1 MSFWRITMRR
11 SISLSR
17 TYIILGVAISVYGI
31 IISNILALIPASS
44 ANPASTPIDLM
55 NVFPILSVAI
65 LPLSAL
71 LFSLPV
77 VMLFVYDKNN
87 GVFEYLLSTGF
98 DQLDIF
104 KGYVKASL
112 LLASS
117 LLVFSCALNAAVGI
131 YMGTNLGFLATIT
144 ALAFAIGVSVV
155 FLVTV
160 AMMAFSSL
168 QKTPTGANQPLG
180 VIIGIVPVLPALI
193 LPIAFPSYALLID
206 IAIAAATLL
215 ISAAMLL
222 SVDRIILREK
232 LLP

>member
-1 MSFWRITMRR
+1 MRR
-11 SISLSR
+11 SIHISR
-17 TYIILGVAISVYGI
+17 TYIILGAALSVYGI
-31 IISNILALIPASS
+31 IVSNILSLIPV
-44 ANPASTPIDLM
+44 NPSNPVSTQIGLM
-55 NVFPILSVAI
+55 SIFPFLSVA
-65 LPLSAL
+65 LLSLSAL
-71 LFSLPV
+71 IFSLPV
-77 VMLFVYDKNN
+77 IMLFVYDKNN

-112 LLASS
+112 LLTSC
-117 LLVFSCALNAAVGI
+117 LLVFSCALNTAVGI
-131 YMGTNLGFLATIT
+131 YLGTSLVLLASIAGLT
-144 ALAFAIGVSVV
+144 FAIGISVI

-193 LPIAFPSYALLID
+193 LPLAFPSYALVID
-206 IAIAAATLL
+206 AAIASVTLL
-215 ISAAMLL
+215 ISTALLL
-222 SVDRIILREK
+222 SIDRIILREK